1 MPVFSPVSRALFLRK
16 ILQVGLGLALT
27 PIANA
32 AAADDDDH
40 DDDEEKQNLKRLAKK
55 YGERHSDPTGH
66 VRPDLLRQ
74 GMEHAQQMPVARS
87 LGGPAVAGQP
97 K

>member
-1 MPVFSPVSRALFLRK
+1 MFLRRL
-16 ILQVGLGLALT
+16 LQVGLGLALT

-32 AAADDDDH
+32 AAANDDDH
-40 DDDEEKQNLKRLAKK
+40 DDDEKQNLKRLAEK
-55 YGERHSDPTGH
+55 YRERHSDSAGQ

-87 LGGPAVAGQP
+87 IGGSAVAGQP
-97 K
+97 PK